1 MKYRYLLLFYP
12 LLFTACTKV
21 RYVQFT
27 GDMPGINNGIF
38 EIKDKARTP
47 IFSQS
52 IFSGRFDVK
61 HILQQPGYYDLY
73 LTEDESKD
81 YKKHVYDVYLEEGA
95 YTINAKAGKLYE
107 YPNIKS
113 TSVIQSQL
121 SDYYTLADEKMHAA
135 QVEVDTLNHVLYGKN
150 GPVVNS
156 EAYSNIQTKLDDA
169 MKTLDNIEAKAF
181 EEYVDTHPQNQ
192 VEAHILSEIDYKKDP
207 EDYYRIF
214 KKFTADQ
221 KNSSDGRDEGDDLK
235 HLTALSPGALAP
247 KLIGKT
253 PDGKAFDPKTV
264 NKKVII
270 VEFWRSDN
278 QVSINNHQDL
288 LNEFDS
294 PLKNNDVTMV
304 SVSLDTKPDVW
315 AAAIKDLKAS
325 WTQISDLKGEDSPN
339 MTSWGASTIPTYDLV
354 DGNWHFIKRDVDF
367 NQLGLEIDDYLKKAH

>member
-1 MKYRYLLLFYP
+1 MKYTYLLLFCP

-21 RYVQFT
+21 RYVQFI
-27 GDMPGINNGIF
+27 GDMPGITNGIF
-38 EIKDKARTP
+38 EIKDKARTSLCSAG
-47 IFSQS
+47 IFNEK
-52 IFSGRFDVK
+52 FDVK
-61 HILQQPGYYDLY
+61 KILQQPGYYDLY

-95 YTINAKAGKLYE
+95 YTINAKAGNLYQ

-113 TSVIQSQL
+113 TSVIQNQL

-156 EAYSNIQTKLDDA
+156 DAYSKMQNALDDA
-169 MKTLDNIEAKAF
+169 MKALDNIEAKAF
-181 EEYVDTHPQNQ
+181 EEYVNTHPQNQ

-214 KKFTADQ
+214 QKFTADQ

-235 HLTALSPGALAP
+235 QLAALNPGALAP
-247 KLIGKT
+247 KLLGKT
-253 PDGKAFDPKTV
+253 PEGKVFDPKTV

-278 QVSINNHQDL
+278 QVSNNNHQDL

-294 PLKNNDVTMV
+294 PLKNKDVTMV

-315 AAAIKDLKAS
+315 ATAVKDLKTS

-339 MTSWGASTIPTYDLV
+339 MTNWGASTIPTYDLV

-367 NQLGLEIDDYLKKAH
+367 NQLGLEIADYLKKPH